1 MSKSILLKD
10 LAYARSGDKG
20 DIIDIGVQAFD
31 QKAYDLLKKK
41 LTPQKIKEHY
51 RGDVKGDIKIYEMPN
66 VLSLEIVM
74 YNALGGG
81 ATRTLNLDQTGKAKG
96 QALLYMSIEVDND
109 N

>member
-1 MSKSILLKD
+1 MGEKVLLKD

-20 DIIDIGVQAFD
+20 DVIDIGVQAFN
-31 QKAYDLLKKK
+31 KEAYELLKKK
-41 LTPQKIKEHY
+41 MTPEKIKEHFK
-51 RGDVKGDIKIYEMPN
+51 GDVKGDVVIYEMPN

-96 QALLYMSIEVDND
+96 QALLYMEIVKD
-109 N
+109 